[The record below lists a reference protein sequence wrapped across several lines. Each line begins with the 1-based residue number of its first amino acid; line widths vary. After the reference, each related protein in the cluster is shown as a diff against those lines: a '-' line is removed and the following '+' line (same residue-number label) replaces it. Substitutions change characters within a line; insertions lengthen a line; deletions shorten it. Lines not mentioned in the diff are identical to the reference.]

1 MQENVNAFDKSKA
14 EKQRKAY
21 TGSLIM
27 LFVLAVCII
36 LAIFAWFT
44 TNSRIAKVKNIS
56 AYSADDYDIRY
67 NTYEGT
73 LQSNNKVTYNRT
85 VDWNSD
91 FEKLGQQEPAVNV
104 FPGERK
110 YFMTIISNY
119 DKREVD
125 ITGDLCLENLL
136 INKELVTTS
145 EKIFVNFGSQLEG
158 SNIQQAFDLGST
170 SYAYSNVYSRV
181 GLQTIYSGLTLP
193 AATVDDGAVT
203 PSSITLYWYVTL
215 NGAMVDNTYM
225 NKEFIKFRSFRLKVT
240 STNASS

>member
-1 MQENVNAFDKSKA
+1 MQDKLNAFDKSKA
-14 EKQRKAY
+14 DKQRKAY

-44 TNSRIAKVKNIS
+44 TNSRIAKIKNIS
-56 AYSADDYDIRY
+56 AYSVDDYDIRY

-73 LQSNNKVTYNRT
+73 VQSNNKVTYDRT

-91 FEKLGQQEPAVNV
+91 FENLGQPIPEVNI

-119 DKREVD
+119 DKREVN

-145 EKIFVNFGSQLEG
+145 DKIFVNFGSQLEG
-158 SNIQQAFDLGST
+158 TDVQQSFDLGST
-170 SYAYSNVYSRV
+170 SYAHSNVYSRI

-193 AATVDDGAVT
+193 AASVDDGAVT
-203 PSSITLYWYVTL
+203 PTSVTLYWYVTL

-225 NKEFIKFRSFRLKVT
+225 NQDFLQFRSFRLKVT